1 MPRQIKR
8 KVQSGRKKEKK
19 EDSSKSVG
27 SNISRKTPFKRSD
40 FSFKKGR
47 SKPFKNFKQIIQG
60 ENYEAY
66 PSNIPSYTSIETG
79 PSILP
84 AKKYCDLCGHAAKY
98 LEPKSGLRYCQ
109 STEYHLIKSLSTEHV
124 ESYLSIRKAVVV
136 IK

>member
-8 KVQSGRKKEKK
+8 KPQTSRKKEKK
-19 EDSSKSVG
+19 DDSSKSVG

-47 SKPFKNFKQIIQG
+47 TKPFKNFKQIMQG

-66 PSNIPSYTSIETG
+66 PSNVASYTSIEAG
-79 PSILP
+79 PSTLP
-84 AKKYCDLCGHAAKY
+84 SKKYCDICGHFAKY
-98 LEPKSGLRYCQ
+98 VETKTGLRYCQ
-109 STEYHLIKSLSTEHV
+109 SAEYHLIKSLSTEHV
-124 ESYLSIRKAVVV
+124 ESYLSIRRAVVV